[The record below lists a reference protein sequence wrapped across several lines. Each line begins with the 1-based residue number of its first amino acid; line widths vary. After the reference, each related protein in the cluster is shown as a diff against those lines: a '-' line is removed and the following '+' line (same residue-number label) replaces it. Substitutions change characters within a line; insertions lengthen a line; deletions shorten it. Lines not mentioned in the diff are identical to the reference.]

1 MPKPSSI
8 QEQIDA
14 FHQRMAASER
24 LYRDTIA
31 ALANDQI
38 RQQLEQAP
46 AYRQP
51 GSQPSPRRRSLRT
64 PWLAL
69 ARGAS
74 RLVSLAFRRQADAV
88 EMEPGSGSGSEPV
101 ITDVDVVY
109 VDVADSDSFSAYPQG
124 LGSQR
129 S

>member
-1 MPKPSSI
+1 MQPSTI
-8 QEQIDA
+8 EEQLNA
-14 FHQRMAASER
+14 FLQRTVASER
-24 LYRDTIA
+24 LFHDAIA

-38 RQQLEQAP
+38 RQELEQAP

-51 GSQPSPRRRSLRT
+51 GPQPPSRRRLLRT

-69 ARGAS
+69 VRGAS

>member
-14 FHQRMAASER
+14 FHQRILASER
-24 LYRDTIA
+24 LYRDAIA

-51 GSQPSPRRRSLRT
+51 DPQPSPRRRLLRT

-74 RLVSLAFRRQADAV
+74 RLVSLGLRRQAKNV
-88 EMEPGSGSGSEPV
+88 EIEPGSGSDSEPV
-101 ITDVDVVY
+101 IIDVDVVY
-109 VDVADSDSFSAYPQG
+109 VDDVNSDPSSAHPQG
-124 LGSQR
+124 LGSHL

>member
-1 MPKPSSI
+1 MQPSTI
-8 QEQIDA
+8 EEHLNA
-14 FHQRMAASER
+14 FLQRTVASER
-24 LYRDTIA
+24 LFRAAIA

-51 GSQPSPRRRSLRT
+51 GPQPPPRRRLLRI
-64 PWLAL
+64 PWMAL
-69 ARGAS
+69 VRGAS
-74 RLVSLAFRRQADAV
+74 RLVSLAFRRQAEDV
-88 EMEPGSGSGSEPV
+88 EMEPGSGSDSQPV
-101 ITDVDVVY
+101 IIDVEVVY
-109 VDVADSDSFSAYPQG
+109 VDNANSGSSFAHPQG